1 MLQFT
6 FKVLFDYLPLRTLY
20 ILLTTFC
27 LAPKNEEKWREI
39 ETFQFLGFSTYMFLV
54 VAGFVIRVYV
64 RCVFS
69 VNKSGF

>member
-39 ETFQFLGFSTYMFLV
+39 ETFQFLGFRLICFWSW
-54 VAGFVIRVYV
+54 RVL
-64 RCVFS
+64 
-69 VNKSGF
+69 